1 MLSAAHRAPASAL
14 LRLRQRVLAALF
26 ATAAYFVAAKVGLL
40 LALPAG
46 FASPLWPAAGV
57 AVLLVMRLGYACL
70 PGVAAGSLLSN
81 ITAGA
86 GGGAVMLWPEPGTPY
101 AALAAVAAGAAAQ
114 AGLAVWLVRQ
124 VANAT
129 PPGGFGV
136 WPILRMLFRA
146 GPLTCVVN
154 ATVALWVLPAFAN
167 QPPEERLAA
176 ALVWWLGDALGVL
189 GFMPLGLVLLR
200 RAAPG
205 SAARPM
211 LTGTASVL
219 VSLTLAMLSWAA
231 TVSLGRAQTDALQ
244 ARKQAEV
251 RELGHDLQTHL
262 DRTGLMLESFRAF
275 YESSQWVTAAEFQR
289 FAKPWLQADDIV
301 TGVAWA
307 PRITAEERA
316 AFENSAPGYDAPLPI
331 REQDADGQFIAAGP
345 RAEYWPLT
353 LLAPFDFM
361 QARGLDLRSEPVRRE
376 VLERALRH
384 DGPVSSGSLR
394 LVQDPDD
401 GRNTAVLLISRIQG
415 NRPAVLGAAIRLD
428 RLLEADLRLFKGA
441 LPPGSR
447 FRLTHE
453 KQPLLDHALQAD
465 GSLRTA
471 SHHALPAGLTVT
483 MPLRAADRLWQ
494 FEVSVPRKSSDLVAS
509 AGWWLGLVMPQVL
522 AIILGLA
529 LINGALRQ
537 EHTLR
542 LQDDFSRLLERSD
555 HASTNT
561 RSNVSSRHDTAVA
574 DAWAGRQFEPAYT
587 PVVDLGSGL
596 LRAVQCH
603 VHWPA
608 MPAGLPPTAVLDW
621 AERSGQSAAV
631 TRHLIAAVCAQ
642 SRGWPL
648 RRGDAFTLSVAVTP
662 QAISTPG
669 WAEGVLEDLAHH
681 RLPGRRLCL
690 ELREDR
696 LLGAADAVIEAL
708 SRLRDAG
715 VRVGLTGFG
724 TGRSTLT
731 ALRRLPVDR
740 ISIDPA
746 HVRDV
751 AGDMVAREIV
761 RTLVQLAAT
770 LGLEVIADGADNE
783 AAVHALAAL
792 DCPLA
797 QGACFIALADAK
809 AVAQV
814 LTEPAQLWATPTG

>member
-1 MLSAAHRAPASAL
+1 MTPSTASPAPASTL
-14 LRLRQRVLAALF
+14 PCFRQQVIAALF

-46 FASPLWPAAGV
+46 FVSPLWPAAGV

-101 AALAAVAAGAAAQ
+101 AALFAIAVGAATQ

-124 VANAT
+124 VANAA

-146 GPLTCVVN
+146 GPLACLVN
-154 ATVALWVLPAFAN
+154 AVVALLVLPAFAH

-189 GFMPLGLVLLR
+189 GLMPLALLLLR
-200 RAAPG
+200 STAAGGGG
-205 SAARPM
+205 SPM
-211 LTGTASVL
+211 LTSTVSVL

-231 TVSLGRAQTDALQ
+231 TVALGRAQTETLH
-244 ARKQAEV
+244 ARKQAEI
-251 RELGHDLQTHL
+251 RELAHDVQTHL

-289 FAKPWLQADDIV
+289 FAKPWLQMDDMV

-307 PRITAEERA
+307 PRVAAEERG
-316 AFENSAPGYDAPLPI
+316 AFEQSAPGYDAPLAI
-331 REQDADGQFIAAGP
+331 REQGADGQFAAAGA

-353 LLAPFDFM
+353 LLAPLDFM
-361 QARGLDLRSEPVRRE
+361 QARGFDLRSEPAQRE

-384 DGPVSSGSLR
+384 EGPVSSSPLR

-401 GRNTAVLLISRIQG
+401 GRSTAVLLLSRIQG

-428 RLLEADLRLFKGA
+428 RLFEEDLRLFRDA

-447 FRLTHE
+447 FRLSHD

-465 GSLRTA
+465 GRLHPSP
-471 SHHALPAGLTVT
+471 HAPATGLTVT
-483 MPLRAADRLWQ
+483 LPLRAADRLWQ
-494 FEVSVPRKSSDLVAS
+494 LEVSVPRLSGDLVTSAS
-509 AGWWLGLVMPQVL
+509 WWLGLVMPQVL

-542 LQDDFSRLLERSD
+542 LQDDFSRLLERSE

-561 RSNVSSRHDTAVA
+561 RSNAGSRHDTAVA
-574 DAWAGRQFEPAYT
+574 EAWAARQFEPTYT
-587 PVVDLGSGL
+587 PVVHLGSGL
-596 LRAVQCH
+596 LRAVQSQ
-603 VHWPA
+603 VRWPG
-608 MPAGLPPTAVLDW
+608 MPAGLSPTAVLDW

-631 TRHLIAAVCAQ
+631 TRQLISSICAE

-708 SRLRDAG
+708 GRLRDAG

-751 AGDMVAREIV
+751 AHDTVAREIV

-770 LGLEVIADGADNE
+770 LGMEVIADGADDE
-783 AAVHALAAL
+783 AAAQALAAL

-797 QGACFIALADAK
+797 QGSCFSPLVDAQAVAVALA
-809 AVAQV
+809 
-814 LTEPAQLWATPTG
+814 EPVRLWATPLR